1 MSLEL
6 IGVDGLTL
14 AHASGS
20 LISGGSFVVTA
31 VPSLK
36 NKAQGKG
43 AFSGPLAFTFSGGNA
58 AGCTNGTVTGGGSIP
73 PTAAKTKSEGLLVIR
88 GGDSVTMAA
97 AGTAPN
103 GSPVSVSGK
112 VEVSNAGQTKARAQ

>member
-6 IGVDGLTL
+6 IAVDGLTL

-20 LISGGSFVVTA
+20 AISLGAFVVTA
-31 VPSLK
+31 VPSTK

-43 AFSGPLAFTFSGGNA
+43 VFSGPLAFTFSGGNA
-58 AGCTNGTVTGGGSIP
+58 AGCTPGTVTGGGSIP
-73 PTAAKTKSEGLLVIR
+73 PAAAKTKSEDLLVIR
-88 GGDSVTMAA
+88 AGDSVTMVA

-103 GSPVSVSGK
+103 GAAVSVSGK
-112 VEVSNAGQTKARAQ
+112 VEVSNAGQTKVKAQ